1 MIYLYIRRS
10 RQTQELSV
18 ERQTAILEDWAKDN
32 NVKPDKV
39 FVENPVSGA
48 SRLRDRPALS
58 ALMSVIDKGDK
69 IVCADMTRLS
79 RNTMVFNMIMGLV
92 DNAGAEI
99 IFADGHTV
107 DGDDL
112 VSMLMT
118 SILAWTSQWEREQI
132 SSRTKQ
138 ALAIVRQT
146 KALGSPSTVQ
156 FGYKNVD
163 GKKVP
168 VESEQKIGKMILSMK
183 AQGHKLKEIKAALD
197 KANMTTRTG
206 KSYTINGISH
216 LSRKFVPAA

>member
-18 ERQTAILEDWAKDN
+18 ERQTALLEEWARDN
-32 NVKPDKV
+32 KVKPDRV
-39 FVENPVSGA
+39 FIEEPVSGA

-58 ALMSVIDKGDK
+58 SLMAIVDKGDK

-99 IFADGHTV
+99 IFADGHQV
-107 DGDDL
+107 DSDDL

-156 FGYKNVD
+156 YGYKNEN

-168 VESEQKIGKMILSMK
+168 VPAEQKIGKLILDMK
-183 AQGHKLKEIKAALD
+183 AQGYKLKDIKSALD

-206 KSYTINGISH
+206 KPYSINGISH
-216 LSRKFVPAA
+216 LSRKFVPA

>member
-1 MIYLYIRRS
+1 MIYFYIRRS

-18 ERQTAILEDWAKDN
+18 ERQESILQEWAKEN
-32 NVKPDKV
+32 KV
-39 FVENPVSGA
+39 TPQRVFIEQPVSGA

-58 ALMSVIDKGDK
+58 ELMAIVEKGDT

-92 DNAGAEI
+92 DNAGANI
-99 IFADGHTV
+99 VFCDGHQV
-107 DGDDL
+107 DSDDL

-146 KALGSPSTVQ
+146 KALGRPDKCQ
-156 FGYKNVD
+156 FGYANVD

-168 VESEQKIGKMILSMK
+168 VETEQAIGNLILAKKKS
-183 AQGHKLKEIKAALD
+183 GYKLKEIKTVLD
-197 KANMTTRTG
+197 ELGYTTRTG
-206 KSYTINGISH
+206 KPYTINGISH